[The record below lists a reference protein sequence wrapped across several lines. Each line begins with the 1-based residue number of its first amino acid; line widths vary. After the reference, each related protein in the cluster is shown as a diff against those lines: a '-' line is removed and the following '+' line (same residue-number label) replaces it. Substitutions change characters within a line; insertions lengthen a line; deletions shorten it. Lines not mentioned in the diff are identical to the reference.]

1 MTKITVDNFELS
13 EEYVERLLAQLN
25 NKKINK
31 REDLQRYLRKYTYR
45 DDTARKCH
53 LLISP
58 NEKQE
63 SFALPYE
70 TN

>member
-1 MTKITVDNFELS
+1 MTKVTVENFELS
-13 EEYVERLLAQLN
+13 EEYVNRLLAQLKNKQIN
-25 NKKINK
+25 N
-31 REDLQRYLRKYTYR
+31 REDLQRYLSKYTYM
-45 DDTARKCH
+45 DDASRKCH

-70 TN
+70 PN

>member
-1 MTKITVDNFELS
+1 MTKVIVDSFELN
-13 EEYVERLLAQLN
+13 EEYINRLLRQL
-25 NKKINK
+25 KKEKINN
-31 REDLQRYLRKYTYR
+31 REDLQRYLRKYSYM

-58 NEKQE
+58 NEKRE

-70 TN
+70 SN

>member
-1 MTKITVDNFELS
+1 MTKVIVDSFELN
-13 EEYVERLLAQLN
+13 EEYINRLLRQL
-25 NKKINK
+25 KKEKINN
-31 REDLQRYLRKYTYR
+31 REDLQRYLRKYSYM

-70 TN
+70 SN

>member
-1 MTKITVDNFELS
+1 MSKVIVDNFELS
-13 EEYVERLLAQLN
+13 EEYVNRLLAQLKDERV
-25 NKKINK
+25 NKP
-31 REDLQRYLRKYTYR
+31 EDLQRYLRKYTYM
-45 DDTARKCH
+45 DDAARQCH

-70 TN
+70 SN

>member
-13 EEYVERLLAQLN
+13 EEYIERLLAQLK

-31 REDLQRYLRKYTYR
+31 REDLQRYLRKYTYM

-70 TN
+70 TS

>member
-1 MTKITVDNFELS
+1 MTKVTVDNFELT
-13 EEYVERLLAQLN
+13 EEYVNRLLAQL
-25 NKKINK
+25 KEGKVNK
-31 REDLQRYLRKYTYR
+31 REDLQRYLRKYTYM
-45 DDTARKCH
+45 DDPARKCH

-70 TN
+70 SN

>member
-1 MTKITVDNFELS
+1 MTKVIVDNFELS
-13 EEYVERLLAQLN
+13 EDYVNRLLTQLK
-25 NKKINK
+25 NKKISK
-31 REDLQRYLRKYTYR
+31 REDLQRYLSKYTYM

-58 NEKQE
+58 TEKQE

-70 TN
+70 SN